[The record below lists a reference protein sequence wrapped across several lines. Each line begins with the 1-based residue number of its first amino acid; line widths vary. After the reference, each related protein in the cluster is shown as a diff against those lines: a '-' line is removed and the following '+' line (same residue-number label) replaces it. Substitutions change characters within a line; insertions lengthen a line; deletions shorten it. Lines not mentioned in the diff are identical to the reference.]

1 MPKGQLSAEEKAE
14 VETRKRHKSIN
25 QSIRGA
31 RGTTLEVP
39 IGTTKANAAMGQFV
53 RQSTG
58 RSNGKD
64 DPGADLRRRIAG
76 VAKGIIYE
84 ADGVTVKYDF
94 SKEME
99 E

>member
-1 MPKGQLSAEEKAE
+1 MTELTKEEKAE
-14 VETRKRHKSIN
+14 VAARERHKSIN
-25 QSIRGA
+25 QRIRGA
-31 RGTTLEVP
+31 RGTTVEVP

-58 RSNGKD
+58 RTNGKD
-64 DPGADLRRRIAG
+64 DPGADLRRRVAG

-84 ADGVTVKYDF
+84 ADGETVKFDL
-94 SKEME
+94 SKEAE

>member
-14 VETRKRHKSIN
+14 VAARKRNRSMN
-25 QSIRGA
+25 AALRDA
-31 RGTTLEVP
+31 RGTTVSVGS
-39 IGTTKANAAMGQFV
+39 GTPKANAAMGQFV

-58 RSNGKD
+58 RNNGKD